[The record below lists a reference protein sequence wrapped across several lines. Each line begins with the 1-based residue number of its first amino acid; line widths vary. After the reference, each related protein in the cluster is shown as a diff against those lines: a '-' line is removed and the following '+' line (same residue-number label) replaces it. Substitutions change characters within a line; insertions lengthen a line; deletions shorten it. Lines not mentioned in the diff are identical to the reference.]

1 MPLGL
6 STLTLPAP
14 LINEAVKNALLEDLG
29 RAGDITTLATIPEEA
44 RAEAVIRARHQ
55 GVVAGMEFVRSS
67 FSQTGPG
74 VTIDFKMNDGAVIQ
88 PNDIFAVI
96 RGPAQII
103 LSAERVALNYLGHLS
118 GIATA
123 TAKFVD
129 RIKGTH
135 ARITC
140 TRKTT
145 PGLRLLEKKAVIHGG
160 GINHRMDLASGML
173 IKENHIEGSGSISDA
188 IHACFQYN
196 RDVWVE
202 VECETQDE
210 VKEAVQVCPDIIL
223 LDNMTPEQVRLC
235 RQLVPDSIL
244 LEASGNITLD
254 NARLYAET
262 GVNRIAIGA
271 ITHSATALDLS
282 MLVQAIPMNS
292 AANDDS

>member
-1 MPLGL
+1 MMPLGL

-118 GIATA
+118 GIATT

-145 PGLRLLEKKAVIHGG
+145 PGLRAFEKYAVRAGG
-160 GINHRMDLASGML
+160 GSNHRFGLDDAIL
-173 IKENHIEGSGSISDA
+173 IKDNHIAVVGSVSGA
-188 IHACFQYN
+188 IKSARQYAGHLIK
-196 RDVWVE
+196 VE
-202 VECETQDE
+202 VEVDSLEQL
-210 VKEAVQVCPDIIL
+210 VEALSENPDVVL
-223 LDNMTPEQVRLC
+223 LDNMDTSVLAEAVKIIDGS
-235 RQLVPDSIL
+235 VIA
-244 LEASGNITLD
+244 EASGGITLD
-254 NARLYAET
+254 TVQDVART
-262 GVNRIAIGA
+262 GVDYISTGW
-271 ITHSATALDLS
+271 ITHSSPVFDFGLDIDI
-282 MLVQAIPMNS
+282 Q
-292 AANDDS
+292 